1 MMNQRGSLTVDFIFG
16 IVLASGVS
24 LILISLC
31 FTLAIVEVTQYVAFA
46 SSRVYFGAH
55 RQEKD
60 QVERA
65 EGKFQELM
73 SIPAM
78 KQLLNGPWF
87 SVKYVNSGDFR
98 SEYPAGSLAND
109 QDVFFGTR
117 LEIESKVLNLRIP
130 FYGNVGNE
138 NGFKAKIQSF
148 LGREPSFEEC
158 KNFIDERWTKYQ
170 EIYQNFKPPAG
181 ERDPEPYVPIMDN
194 GC

>member
-1 MMNQRGSLTVDFIFG
+1 MMNQRGSLTVDFVFG
-16 IVLASGVS
+16 MVLASGVS

-31 FTLAIVEVTQYVAFA
+31 FTLAVVEVSQYVSFA
-46 SSRVYFGAH
+46 ASRVYFGGH

-60 QVERA
+60 QIERA
-65 EGKFQELM
+65 EAKFQELM

-78 KQLLNGPWF
+78 KQLLNGQWF
-87 SVKYVNSGDFR
+87 SVKYIASGDFR
-98 SEYPAGSLAND
+98 SEYPSGGLIND

-138 NGFKAKIQSF
+138 NGFRAKIQSF

-158 KNFIDERWTKYQ
+158 KNFNDQRWTRYQ
-170 EIYQNFKPPAG
+170 EIYQNFKPPTGQENSQA
-181 ERDPEPYVPIMDN
+181 YVPIIDN